1 MEEPQPA
8 SQAWWEPFL
17 APDPEPEDDGG
28 DEDDEDSPPPEAE

>member
-8 SQAWWEPFL
+8 SEAWWEPFL

-28 DEDDEDSPPPEAE
+28 DEDDGSPPDEAD